1 MCRTVYDNFKSEH
14 IRYDMFYEGDTPKYP
29 KHARKAFDI
38 LVERARNRAEPIGYN
53 ELADRLCISPYPSRG
68 IYIGKWVLPCISTKL
83 YQLEQRTGEK
93 LPRLTNIVFSYDA
106 LSNPDNYI
114 VRRYYDLHGSRLTW
128 TDYVNRLLAP
138 IHAYEEWDLVLNQIE
153 CERGLETIT
162 TTGDKVT
169 DFIAEFNVNLNE
181 VDLNNFIMQP
191 SLLGSEPEEEEQE
204 IPEGEHRYF
213 VYAWR
218 WCGDEGFAKIGRTR
232 NGLKG
237 VENRMVTTYHPTD
250 DPVLLGVRE
259 CADAEESH
267 KTEQYILN
275 GLERTRPDR
284 EWVEIDEKF
293 NEMIDKSFMESQA
306 D

>member
-1 MCRTVYDNFKSEH
+1 MKNKRFNRNIFGNLPTQKMAQEAL
-14 IRYDMFYEGDTPKYP
+14 P
-29 KHARKAFDI
+29 I
-38 LVERARNRAEPIGYN
+38 LVAYAQKREPIILR
-53 ELADRLCISPYPSRG
+53 ELAAEIAPDLTHFNWSMRWTLGWIQTTLYELERSDNWNFGEIPCITAIVVDSHETPTTRMDMDTRIDPNTALSWKDY
-68 IYIGKWVLPCISTKL
+68 KTNHVLP
-83 YQLEQRTGEK
+83 
-93 LPRLTNIVFSYDA
+93 VFKYSY
-106 LSNPDNYI
+106 
-114 VRRYYDLHGSRLTW
+114 W
-128 TDYVNRLLAP
+128 
-138 IHAYEEWDLVLNQIE
+138 
-153 CERGLETIT
+153 
-162 TTGDKVT
+162 DKVT
-169 DFIAEFNVNLNE
+169 NFVTEFNVNLDE
-181 VDLNNFIMQP
+181 VDFNNFIIDEVQP
-191 SLLGSEPEEEEQE
+191 SLFSSESEEEEQE
-204 IPEGEHRYF
+204 VPEGEHRYF

-275 GLERTRPDR
+275 GLRRTRPDR

>member
-1 MCRTVYDNFKSEH
+1 MRNLRLGRRNIF
-14 IRYDMFYEGDTPKYP
+14 GDLPTQQMAQKGLP
-29 KHARKAFDI
+29 I
-38 LVERARNRAEPIGYN
+38 LVSKAQKGETILLR
-53 ELADRLCISPYPSRG
+53 ELAQEIAPDLTQINWTMRWVFTWIHTTLYELERLEDWEYGEIPGLTAIALADHETPTNWMDQQTQVDPNTPLSWKDYETKHILPVFEYPH
-68 IYIGKWVLPCISTKL
+68 W
-83 YQLEQRTGEK
+83 
-93 LPRLTNIVFSYDA
+93 
-106 LSNPDNYI
+106 
-114 VRRYYDLHGSRLTW
+114 
-128 TDYVNRLLAP
+128 
-138 IHAYEEWDLVLNQIE
+138 
-153 CERGLETIT
+153 
-162 TTGDKVT
+162 DKVM
-169 DFIAEFNVNLNE
+169 DFVAEFNVNLDE
-181 VDLNNFIMQP
+181 VDFNNFIIDEGQP
-191 SLLGSEPEEEEQE
+191 SLFGPESEEEEQE
-204 IPEGEHRYF
+204 VPEGEHRYF

-218 WCGDEGFAKIGRTR
+218 WCGDERFAKIGRTR

-275 GLERTRPDR
+275 GLRRTRSDR

>member
-1 MCRTVYDNFKSEH
+1 MNVK
-14 IRYDMFYEGDTPKYP
+14 
-29 KHARKAFDI
+29 
-38 LVERARNRAEPIGYN
+38 
-53 ELADRLCISPYPSRG
+53 ISSA
-68 IYIGKWVLPCISTKL
+68 ISS
-83 YQLEQRTGEK
+83 LEQEVLKALLGGQLQPADIASILGTEVIAKRPNGNATGMQ
-93 LPRLTNIVFSYDA
+93 
-106 LSNPDNYI
+106 NPI
-114 VRRYYDLHGSRLTW
+114 IIG
-128 TDYVNRLLAP
+128 
-138 IHAYEEWDLVLNQIE
+138 VLW
-153 CERGLETIT
+153 GLERRKLVKQPNPRAPWEIT
-162 TTGDKVT
+162 DLGKKYIQLKRGTNMAVEIKKILKQIDGMDTQELSELVKALDDRFGLST
-169 DFIAEFNVNLNE
+169 PFTAAGFNVNLDELDFNDFI
-181 VDLNNFIMQP
+181 VDAVQP
-191 SLLGSEPEEEEQE
+191 SLSGSEPEEEEQE

-218 WCGDEGFAKIGRTR
+218 WCGDAGFAKIGRTR

-293 NEMIDKSFMESQA
+293 NEMIDKSFIEPQA